1 MQLLNIEN
9 CNKSYGEK
17 KLFENLNF
25 TISQGQKIALVA
37 KNGSGK
43 TTLLRLIAG
52 EESPEGETAKI
63 QFTPNI
69 SRYYLLQDPVFEKG
83 ATVLETVYDSENPKI
98 LAIKAHAE
106 ALLAND
112 QEAIEK
118 ASLKVDDLKA
128 WNTEVK
134 IKEILSK
141 FNISDLEKSVD
152 ELSGG
157 QLKRLS
163 IAKMIIDEPDFI
175 ILDEPTNHLDL
186 DMIEWLEQYL
196 QSNHLTIFM
205 VTHDRYFLERICTE
219 IFELDQ
225 GELFVYRGNYSDYLE
240 KKDLRVSNELVNQ
253 EKAKKLYKK
262 ELEWIRKMPKARGTK
277 AKSRVD
283 KFDEIKKKAFNNRD
297 DSTLSI
303 NLKSSRLGSKILE
316 AHAITKAFD
325 EQIII
330 KSFSYKFK
338 RGERIGVVGK
348 NGVGKSTFLNI
359 LTKDLRP
366 DGGKIVVGETINF
379 GYYTQDGIKLNKDKR
394 VLEVIRDIAE
404 YIPLD
409 KGKKLTAESLLETFL
424 FPRSQ
429 QQVYVSQLSGGEKRR
444 LYLLTILMSNPNFL
458 ILDEPTNDLDIL
470 TLNVLEDYLMQFQGC
485 LLVVSHDRYFLDK
498 MVDHLFILEGE
509 GVIKDYNHTYSEYR
523 AHKKANQY
531 TSNDSKAENKSD
543 DKKAAQLDREKQKKI
558 KNRINKIEREIDTL
572 EAKKSQLTL
581 KFNEEL
587 SLEDIQK
594 FSKELD
600 EVKSQIEKY
609 EEEWM
614 ELTETFDA

>member
-17 KLFENLNF
+17 KLFEGLNF

-52 EESPEGETAKI
+52 DESPEGENASI
-63 QFTPNI
+63 SFTPNI
-69 SRYYLLQDPVFEKG
+69 ARYYLLQDPVFEKG
-83 ATVLETVYDSENPKI
+83 STVLETVYHSDNPKI

-106 ALLAND
+106 AMLAND
-112 QEAIEK
+112 QPAIEK
-118 ASLKVDDLKA
+118 ASLRVDDLKA

-141 FNISDLEKSVD
+141 FNISDLDKSVD

-196 QSNHLTIFM
+196 QSSHLTIFM

-240 KKDLRVSNELVNQ
+240 KKEARVSNELVNQ

-283 KFDEIKKKAFNNRD
+283 KFDDIKKKAFNHRD
-297 DSTLSI
+297 DSSLSI

-316 AHAITKAFD
+316 AHAITKSFG
-325 EQIII
+325 EQTIIE
-330 KSFSYKFK
+330 SFSYKFK

-359 LTKDLRP
+359 LTKQLRP

-379 GYYTQDGIKLNKDKR
+379 GYYTQDGIQLNKDKR
-394 VLEVIRDIAE
+394 VIEVIRDIADF
-404 YIPLD
+404 IPLD

-509 GVIKDYNHTYSEYR
+509 GKIKDYNHTYTEYR
-523 AHKKANQY
+523 AQKKANQY
-531 TSNDSKAENKSD
+531 AANGNKEAHLSE
-543 DKKAAQLDREKQKKI
+543 DKKAAKVDREKQKKL

-572 EAKKSQLTL
+572 EDRKSALTQ

-594 FSKELD
+594 FSKELE
-600 EVKSQIEKY
+600 EVKVQIASF

-614 ELTETFDA
+614 ELTEAFGA